1 MSAAA
6 ILTAWIVLYAVHQAW
21 EALLTLLNL
30 RHAARHPE
38 PPPELAGVVDAP
50 AATRMQHYLRA
61 QSGLS
66 LVSRGLRVAVTLAVV
81 TGGVLGILDRWLAGV
96 LPALGIASP
105 LLASVAILLLLGVAS
120 SLLALPI
127 RIYGQFVIEQ
137 RFGFNRMTW
146 RTFLLDL
153 IKSTLLSLILGVPLL
168 LGLFWF
174 MAEAGAL
181 WWLYAFG
188 FIAGFQLVVTFLYQP
203 LIAPLFNRFQPLEE
217 SSLRRRLVALAQ
229 RLQFRVRSILV
240 MDGSRRSRHSNA
252 YFTGFGRAKR
262 IVLFDTLLT
271 ALDEP
276 QVEAV
281 LAHEIGHEKRHHVG
295 KQIALSLAL
304 TLAGLWLVSLL
315 LHQPVLFAAF
325 GFVGGAGA
333 GIGVPSSHAAL
344 IILSL
349 VSGPTLFLLN
359 PLLTGWSRRHE
370 YEADRYAV
378 TATGGAQGMEG
389 ALIKLG
395 TDNLSNLHPHPWY
408 SGYHYS
414 HPTLVER
421 VRAIR
426 RHAAALAARAA
437 K

>member
-50 AATRMQHYLRA
+50 AATRTQHYLRA
-61 QSGLS
+61 RSGLS

-81 TGGVLGILDRWLAGV
+81 TGGVLGILDRWVAGI

-120 SLLALPI
+120 NLLALPI

-146 RTFLLDL
+146 RTFVLDL

-168 LGLFWF
+168 FGLFWF

-188 FIAGFQLVVTFLYQP
+188 FIAAFQLVMTFLYQP

-295 KQIALSLAL
+295 QAHRAEPGPDPGRSVAGQPGAAPTGAVRGVRVRGRRRHRGFQLARRADHPV
-304 TLAGLWLVSLL
+304 AGVGADAVSAQPAAHRLVAPPRVRGRPLRGDR
-315 LHQPVLFAAF
+315 HRRRA
-325 GFVGGAGA
+325 GDGGGADQA
-333 GIGVPSSHAAL
+333 EH
-344 IILSL
+344 
-349 VSGPTLFLLN
+349 
-359 PLLTGWSRRHE
+359 
-370 YEADRYAV
+370 
-378 TATGGAQGMEG
+378 
-389 ALIKLG
+389 
-395 TDNLSNLHPHPWY
+395 
-408 SGYHYS
+408 
-414 HPTLVER
+414 
-421 VRAIR
+421 
-426 RHAAALAARAA
+426 
-437 K
+437 